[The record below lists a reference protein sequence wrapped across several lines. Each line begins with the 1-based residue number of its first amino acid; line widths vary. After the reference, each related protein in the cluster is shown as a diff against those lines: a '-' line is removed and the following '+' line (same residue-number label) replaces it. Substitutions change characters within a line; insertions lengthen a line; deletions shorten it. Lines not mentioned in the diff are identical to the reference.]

1 MILAITTVV
10 IIVLHTD
17 VVDKFHPSLSHISV
31 LTLFQVNTTMKVLV
45 YIFCAGVVLCV
56 LWHLVMLTCGWKQFI
71 RYTKKGDTSTD
82 EGGVWE
88 DIRAGSTRVKKG
100 GGVYQEQMRI
110 WVCAGRWAQHRPE
123 VAQRQ

>member
-1 MILAITTVV
+1 MDAAGSMILAITTVV

-56 LWHLVMLTCGWKQFI
+56 LWHLVMLTCGWKRFI
-71 RYTKKGDTSTD
+71 RYIYKKGRRG
-82 EGGVWE
+82 EGLRMN
-88 DIRAGSTRVKKG
+88 I
-100 GGVYQEQMRI
+100 
-110 WVCAGRWAQHRPE
+110 
-123 VAQRQ
+123 